1 MTINKNTGGSRNADE
16 DAGRETKS
24 QARPS
29 GANDRDRVCLTCA
42 SLGLSPRYVDLVL
55 HLA

>member
-1 MTINKNTGGSRNADE
+1 MDKNENTRASRNADE

-29 GANDRDRVCLTCA
+29 GANDRDRVYLTCA